1 MPTPPFT
8 VRPITA
14 EEFGPWEQVIGA
26 AFGFDPRPED
36 SEAWKQRA
44 EFDRYLV
51 ALDGE
56 EMVGTAGALTYSMTV
71 PGGAQVTFGGVTA
84 VATRPTHR
92 RRGVLT
98 ALMRRLEEDARAR
111 GEAIAALWAAE
122 STIYGRFGFG
132 VASEGCELTLDGAHA
147 ALVPAPPPRGRLR
160 QIGDAEAR
168 EVFPAAYLRLTA
180 GIPGTVNRTE
190 ADWHLYFY
198 DPEHWR
204 DGASTHRYVVYE
216 RGDELAGYAL
226 YRQKEHWEQG
236 HARNEVRIGDLQAA
250 DGDAYRALWGYCL
263 GMDLV
268 TTIKAYARPRRDPL
282 SLLLAAPRRLQQRVG
297 DHIWVRLVDVAA
309 ALAARRYAA
318 EGELVLEVAD
328 AFTPEA
334 GGRFLLRGGPD
345 GAECSRTDRAPDL
358 SLSSSDL
365 AGCYLGDARLRD
377 LAWLGRV
384 QGAPEAVDR
393 AQRMLHWTL
402 APWCSVHF

>member
-328 AFTPEA
+328 A
-334 GGRFLLRGGPD
+334 
-345 GAECSRTDRAPDL
+345 
-358 SLSSSDL
+358 
-365 AGCYLGDARLRD
+365 
-377 LAWLGRV
+377 
-384 QGAPEAVDR
+384 
-393 AQRMLHWTL
+393 
-402 APWCSVHF
+402 